1 MLTTPANFFPNLPP
15 WLTGIKMP
23 KRYSFGS
30 ALGAMKC
37 IWYGVLNIIFQVTL
51 HLPYSKAGEKRLW
64 WILQHT
70 PAGENET
77 K

>member
-1 MLTTPANFFPNLPP
+1 
-15 WLTGIKMP
+15 
-23 KRYSFGS
+23 
-30 ALGAMKC
+30 MKC
-37 IWYGVLNIIFQVTL
+37 IWYSVLNIIFQVTL